1 MKKILILGDSFAADW
16 SVKYDDYK
24 GWPNLLQEKY
34 DVTNV
39 AQAGVGEYKIY
50 KQIMSIDL
58 SKYDTII
65 ISHTSPY
72 RVHTR
77 NHPIHVYDKL
87 HKNADMI
94 YNDIRYHRFR
104 LRNILNRALKAAY
117 DFFTYHFDDEYF
129 NTTYWLYRKEI
140 DIKLKKKH
148 VIVIDNFHKKSS
160 SLNFL
165 YMAPQHSGKI
175 NHFSET
181 GNRIIYDKLVQEI
194 ERYK

>member
-16 SVKYDDYK
+16 SVKYKEYK
-24 GWPNLLQEKY
+24 GWPNLLEEKY
-34 DVTNV
+34 KVTNL

-50 KQIMSIDL
+50 KQLDDVDL
-58 SKYDTII
+58 SIYDAVI

-77 NHPIHVYDKL
+77 SHPIHCYDKL

-94 YNDIRYHRFR
+94 YNDIRYHR
-104 LRNILNRALKAAY
+104 LRIRNFFNRALKSAY
-117 DFFTYHFDDEYF
+117 DFFYYHFDDEYF
-129 NTTYWLYRKEI
+129 LTTYWLYRNEI
-140 DIKLKKKH
+140 DKKLKKKH
-148 VIVIDNFHKKSS
+148 VIVIDNFNDKPNT
-160 SLNFL
+160 LNFL

-181 GNRIIYDKLVQEI
+181 GNRIIYEKLVQEI
-194 ERYK
+194 EKY